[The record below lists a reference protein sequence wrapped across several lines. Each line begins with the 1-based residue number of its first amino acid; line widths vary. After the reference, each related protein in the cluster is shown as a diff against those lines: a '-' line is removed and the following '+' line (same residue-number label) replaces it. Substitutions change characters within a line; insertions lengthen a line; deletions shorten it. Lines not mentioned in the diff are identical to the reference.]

1 MVRVGWNATDAINAV
16 IEHYG
21 ADLARGKIL
30 EAMRKDSRN
39 NTYPAKFNYNGNTGS

>member
-21 ADLARGKIL
+21 MSLLPSKIL
-30 EAMRKDSRN
+30 EAMRKDDRN
-39 NTYPAKFNYNGNTGS
+39 GTYPAKFDLNRTNNS